1 MQTNANWRLVEGTAN
16 SSLGSPYYHPRSQS
30 LDTLSPASPTGVVH
44 LLFTFTPLLRR
55 PALLKSLSNPL
66 LCVSPPSPFR
76 LSLRYLYIG
85 CPNFPP
91 CRDRAFNP
99 FLALRS
105 QQSSRER
112 SRLSQMKSRVKHV
125 IKNAEWYSFLRQ
137 ALRRQVRHIP
147 RSFVVRKQSAWLSS
161 WRSLRTSLN
170 GGRRRGQRRKGQR
183 FAPCPRRSTLER
195 EFRDGDGN
203 GVRSG
208 DDDGGRMRA
217 TISATMRAEFGV
229 LTKVVR
235 GVVWLKR
242 VCVCVFFFS
251 VETRYEFSTWRLSGN
266 SYRDV
271 PWEFYDV
278 CHEVY
283 WMARLLIIDWFLR

>member
-44 LLFTFTPLLRR
+44 LLSTFTPLLRR
-55 PALLKSLSNPL
+55 PALLKSLSCASL
-66 LCVSPPSPFR
+66 PPPRSGWASVIYISGVLIFLR
-76 LSLRYLYIG
+76 VGIELSTLS
-85 CPNFPP
+85 
-91 CRDRAFNP
+91 
-99 FLALRS
+99 LRS

-242 VCVCVFFFS
+242 VCVCVCFFFFGWNALRIQY
-251 VETRYEFSTWRLSGN
+251 VEVVG
-266 SYRDV
+266 
-271 PWEFYDV
+271 
-278 CHEVY
+278 
-283 WMARLLIIDWFLR
+283 